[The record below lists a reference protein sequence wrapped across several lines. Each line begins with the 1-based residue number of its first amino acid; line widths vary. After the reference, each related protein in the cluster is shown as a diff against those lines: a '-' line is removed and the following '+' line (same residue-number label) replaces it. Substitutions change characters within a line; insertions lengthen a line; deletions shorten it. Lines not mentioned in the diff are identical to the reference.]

1 MTEVATSL
9 YRPAGSLAADG
20 WYVVLTPEAAGW
32 RFSGLRVGVLGPGGS
47 LAFDTG
53 ADEVAVLPLEGAFDV
68 SADGEPDR
76 LAGRPSVWAGPTDF
90 LYAPP
95 GTAIQVESA
104 AGGRFAVATARAEPR
119 FPVRH
124 VPASAV
130 GIELRGAGAS
140 SREVRNFARPDGLEA
155 DRLIAVEVL
164 SPGGNWG
171 SYPPHKHDEVRE
183 DETELEE
190 IYHYVVADGPAG
202 RGSPTSTST
211 ARRTARRP
219 AHDGPHGDVV
229 LVPHGW
235 HGPAMAAPGY
245 DLYYLNVMAGPGE
258 REWRACDD
266 PAHAW
271 VRANV
276 GGSGGRSALAVRP
289 EPARRKGRNHGVG
302 SNRTD
307 TFANRRAS
315 PGSTAVAPSCA
326 SSWRRSS
333 ARAASASTTRR

>member
-1 MTEVATSL
+1 VTEVAVSL

-20 WYVVLTPEAAGW
+20 WSVVLTPEAAGW
-32 RFSGLRVGVLGPGGS
+32 TFSGLRVGALEPGAS
-47 LAFDTG
+47 LTFDTA

-68 SADGEPDR
+68 IADGDR
-76 LAGRPSVWAGPTDF
+76 FALTGRPSVWAGPTDF

-95 GTAIQVESA
+95 GMAIRVESA
-104 AGGRFAVATARAEPR
+104 AGGRFAVTTARAEPR
-119 FPVRH
+119 YPVRH

-130 GIELRGAGAS
+130 PVELRGAGAS
-140 SREVRNFARPDGLEA
+140 SREVRNFARPDGFEA

-183 DETELEE
+183 GETELEE
-190 IYHYVVADGPAG
+190 IYHYVVADGPSGPGLAYQHIYG
-202 RGSPTSTST
+202 THDRPIDLLTTV
-211 ARRTARRP
+211 RT
-219 AHDGPHGDVV
+219 GDVV

-258 REWRACDD
+258 RAWRACDD

-271 VRANV
+271 VREAWADEPV
-276 GGSGGRSALAVRP
+276 DPRLPFGRGGTP
-289 EPARRKGRNHGVG
+289 
-302 SNRTD
+302 
-307 TFANRRAS
+307 
-315 PGSTAVAPSCA
+315 
-326 SSWRRSS
+326 
-333 ARAASASTTRR
+333 